1 MLPHSREWYHEIADG
16 NVGSLQTLALMREM
30 ILAPDSIV
38 DHAVTDI
45 LSQPATESLT
55 PRALAQAVFEWVR
68 SHMLYTP
75 DLNTGLVIEEL
86 RTPGYLL
93 YEISKLG
100 AAIGD
105 CDDYVILYGGLFT
118 RMGYPCRMVAISREA
133 DELYDHVYIQLQIDG
148 EWVTLDGIVDFP
160 FGWEVPREE
169 VTNRLEYPI

>member
-1 MLPHSREWYHEIADG
+1 VLPQARDWYHEIDDG
-16 NVGSLQTLALMREM
+16 NVGSVQTLALMRQM
-30 ILAPDSIV
+30 ILASDPIV
-38 DHAVTDI
+38 DQAVTDI
-45 LSQPATESLT
+45 LSQTPEDVDPA
-55 PRALAQAVFEWVR
+55 ALARSIFEWVR

-75 DLNTGLVIEEL
+75 DLNNGVVIEEV

-93 YEISKLG
+93 FEIDRLG

-118 RMGYPCRMVAISREA
+118 RLGYTARMVAISREP
-133 DELYDHVYIQLQIDG
+133 DQLFDHVYIQLQING

-160 FGWEVPREE
+160 FGWEVPAEE